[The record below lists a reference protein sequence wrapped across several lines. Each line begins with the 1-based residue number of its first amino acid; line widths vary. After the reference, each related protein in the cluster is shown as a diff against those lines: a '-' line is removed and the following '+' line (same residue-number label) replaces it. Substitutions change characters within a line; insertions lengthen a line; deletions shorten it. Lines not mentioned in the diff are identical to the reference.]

1 MRIAIIGGGAA
12 GFMAAIT
19 AQSSDSNSEVIL
31 FEKSNKVLNK
41 VKISGGGR
49 CNVTNAC
56 FSISEL
62 AKNYPRGGGFLKKAF
77 NHFYTKDTVEWFEQ
91 RGVELKKEDDN
102 RMFPISNNSQTI
114 IDCLKSECDKH
125 KVSIKYQNPVKNIKP
140 LENGYMINNDVL
152 VDKIIIASG
161 GSPKIEAL
169 QWLLDIGLEIE
180 KPVPSLFTFNM
191 PNEDI
196 IDLMGVVAPNV
207 SVHIQGDKL
216 KHIGPLLIT
225 HWGMSGPAILK
236 CSAWGARI
244 LAGKNYKFNVQVNW
258 SNLNELD
265 YKEIIKENKKS
276 YRIIA
281 NKNPF
286 NLPNRLWLYLIKKID
301 VDSKIS
307 WNKLDKKSG
316 NKLLNVLF
324 NDSYQ
329 VNSKTTFKE
338 EFVTCG
344 GISLHQINPNTME
357 SKIHKGLY
365 FCGEILDIDGVTG
378 GFNFQSAWTTGYL
391 AGKNSVL

>member
-19 AQSSDSNSEVIL
+19 AQSSDSSSEVIL
-31 FEKSNKVLNK
+31 FEKSNKALSK

-91 RGVELKKEDDN
+91 RGVELKTEDDK

-125 KVSIKYQNPVKNIKP
+125 KVSIKYQKPVKNIKP
-140 LENGYMINNDVL
+140 LENGYMINNDVF
-152 VDKIIIASG
+152 VDKLIIASG
-161 GSPKIEAL
+161 GSPKIEGL
-169 QWLLDIGLEIE
+169 QWLLDIGLEVE

-196 IDLMGVVAPNV
+196 KDLMGVVAPNV

-216 KHIGPLLIT
+216 KHTGPLLIT

-244 LAGKNYKFNVQVNW
+244 LADKNYKFNVQVNW

-265 YKEIIKENKKS
+265 YKEIIKENKK
-276 YRIIA
+276 A
-281 NKNPF
+281 TE
-286 NLPNRLWLYLIKKID
+286 L
-301 VDSKIS
+301 
-307 WNKLDKKSG
+307 
-316 NKLLNVLF
+316 
-324 NDSYQ
+324 
-329 VNSKTTFKE
+329 
-338 EFVTCG
+338 
-344 GISLHQINPNTME
+344 
-357 SKIHKGLY
+357 
-365 FCGEILDIDGVTG
+365 
-378 GFNFQSAWTTGYL
+378 
-391 AGKNSVL
+391 

>member
-140 LENGYMINNDVL
+140 LENG
-152 VDKIIIASG
+152 
-161 GSPKIEAL
+161 
-169 QWLLDIGLEIE
+169 
-180 KPVPSLFTFNM
+180 
-191 PNEDI
+191 
-196 IDLMGVVAPNV
+196 
-207 SVHIQGDKL
+207 
-216 KHIGPLLIT
+216 
-225 HWGMSGPAILK
+225 
-236 CSAWGARI
+236 
-244 LAGKNYKFNVQVNW
+244 
-258 SNLNELD
+258 
-265 YKEIIKENKKS
+265 
-276 YRIIA
+276 
-281 NKNPF
+281 
-286 NLPNRLWLYLIKKID
+286 
-301 VDSKIS
+301 
-307 WNKLDKKSG
+307 
-316 NKLLNVLF
+316 
-324 NDSYQ
+324 
-329 VNSKTTFKE
+329 
-338 EFVTCG
+338 
-344 GISLHQINPNTME
+344 
-357 SKIHKGLY
+357 
-365 FCGEILDIDGVTG
+365 
-378 GFNFQSAWTTGYL
+378 
-391 AGKNSVL
+391 

>member
-19 AQSSDSNSEVIL
+19 AQSSDSSSEVIL

-91 RGVELKKEDDN
+91 RGVELKTEEDK

-125 KVSIKYQNPVKNIKP
+125 KVSIKYQKPVKNIKP
-140 LENGYMINNDVL
+140 LENGYMINNDVF
-152 VDKIIIASG
+152 VDKLIIASG
-161 GSPKIEAL
+161 GSPKIEGL
-169 QWLLDIGLEIE
+169 QWLLDIGLEVE

-191 PNEDI
+191 SNEDI
-196 IDLMGVVAPNV
+196 KDLMGVVAPNV

-286 NLPNRLWLYLIKKID
+286 NLPNRLWLYLLKKID

-329 VNSKTTFKE
+329 VNGKTTFKE

-344 GISLHQINPNTME
+344 GISLNQINPNTME

-391 AGKNSVL
+391 AGKNSVI